1 MSLGLSL
8 RARADTMRACPCG
21 EKPMKITIIPTEN
34 SSPTGDALLARC
46 EAVHRQLRPQLP
58 SDYTERMREI
68 LSSGAQMI
76 AAEDEGQVLGVA
88 VFRIIE
94 NSFEGRKLYVDDLVT
109 DESKRSQGV
118 GSALMN
124 WLEAHARKTGCS
136 TLALDSGSQ
145 RHRAHGF
152 YFRQGLHIASYSFR
166 KLLDAQ

>member
-1 MSLGLSL
+1 
-8 RARADTMRACPCG
+8 MRPSPCG
-21 EKPMKITIIPTEN
+21 EMPMKITIIPTEN
-34 SSPTGDALLARC
+34 ISPTGDALLTRC

-68 LSSGAQMI
+68 LSSGVQMV
-76 AAEDEGQVLGVA
+76 AAEGEGQVLGVA

-94 NSFEGRKLYVDDLVT
+94 NTFEGRKLYVDDLVT

-124 WLEAHARKTGCS
+124 WLEAHARKSGCS

-152 YFRQGLHIASYSFR
+152 YFRQGLHIASYSLR
-166 KLLDAQ
+166 NLLDAQ